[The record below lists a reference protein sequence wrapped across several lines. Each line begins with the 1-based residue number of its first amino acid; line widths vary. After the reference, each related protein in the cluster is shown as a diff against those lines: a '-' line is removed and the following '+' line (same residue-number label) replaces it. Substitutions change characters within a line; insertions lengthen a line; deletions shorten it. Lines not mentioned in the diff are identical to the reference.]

1 MEPSFGWLAILPPV
15 IAIGLAI
22 WKREV
27 VISLLLGTFVGV
39 TIINGWNPVKGLLET
54 FSTYIVGKSLADAW
68 NVGVILFCLAIGGM
82 IGIISKTGGT
92 KAIADALTRKASSTR
107 STMLAT
113 FLMTLAIFFDDYAN
127 SLLVGN
133 TMRPISDSQNISR
146 EKFSYIIDTG
156 AASASSIAP
165 VSTWI
170 AMEIGL
176 IATAFQALSI
186 KANPMIIFFQTIPF
200 RFYSLLA
207 LLFAFMIIFL
217 RRDFGPML
225 EAELRARRTG
235 KVNRDGAVP
244 IVTEDK
250 SLLPDEGIVGT
261 IYDMLVPLVVFLL
274 VVVVGLWYNGGG
286 MEKSIKDAF
295 GDADAS
301 VVLTWGAF
309 ISSIV
314 IIVKGV
320 INKKFTLKEA
330 VDSWIAGVKTML
342 VACIVLCLAFAL
354 KAVIDEMGLSTW
366 IIDSLRNIL
375 SGHLVPA
382 LTFVVAAFIA
392 TATGTSWGTCAIL
405 MPIAIPISV
414 GFAEISGG
422 SELGIIVIATIG
434 SVLTGSV
441 MGDHCSPISDTTI
454 LSSTGA
460 GADHIDHVRT
470 QMPYAIVVAVI
481 AFILFIFA
489 GYGLNPLWCL
499 LLGAATVFA
508 IIRFVGTK
516 YNDKGEII

>member
-1 MEPSFGWLAILPPV
+1 MESNYGWLALLPPL

-39 TIINGWNPVKGLLET
+39 TIINDWNPVKGLLET

-92 KAIADALTRKASSTR
+92 KAIADALTRKASGTR

-133 TMRPISDSQNISR
+133 TMRPISDKQKISR

-156 AASASSIAP
+156 AASASSMAP
-165 VSTWI
+165 ISTWI

-176 IATAFQALSI
+176 IATAFQSLGI
-186 KANPMIIFFQTIPF
+186 KANPMIVFFQTIPF
-200 RFYSLLA
+200 RFYSILA
-207 LLFAFMIIFL
+207 LCFAFLIIFL
-217 RRDFGPML
+217 QRDFGPML
-225 EAELRARRTG
+225 DAELRARRTG
-235 KVNRDGAVP
+235 KVNREGAEP
-244 IVTEDK
+244 IIVEDK
-250 SLLPDEGIVGT
+250 TLLPDEGVVGS
-261 IYDMLVPLVVFLL
+261 IYDMLIPLGVFLL
-274 VVVVGLWYNGGG
+274 VTLVGLWYNGGG
-286 MEKSIKDAF
+286 MDKSIKDAF

-309 ISSIV
+309 ISSMV
-314 IIVKGV
+314 IIAKGV
-320 INKKFTLKEA
+320 LNKKFTLKAA
-330 VDSWIAGVKTML
+330 VDSWVSGVKTML
-342 VACIVLCLAFAL
+342 MACIVLCLAFAL
-354 KAVIDEMGLSTW
+354 KAVIDEMGLSEW
-366 IIDSLRNIL
+366 IVENLKTIL
-375 SGHLVPA
+375 SGNLVPA
-382 LTFVVAAFIA
+382 LTFVVACFIA
-392 TATGTSWGTCAIL
+392 LATGTSWGTCAIL
-405 MPIAIPISV
+405 MPIAIPIAV
-414 GFAEISGG
+414 GFGGVGGESEIGT
-422 SELGIIVIATIG
+422 IVLATIG

-481 AFILFIFA
+481 AFALFIFA
-489 GYGLNPLWCL
+489 GYGLHPFFCL
-499 LLGAATVFA
+499 IFGVTSVFA
-508 IIRFVGTK
+508 VIKIVGTK
-516 YNDKGEII
+516 YNDAGEIE

>member
-1 MEPSFGWLAILPPV
+1 MEANFGWLALLPPL

-39 TIINGWNPVKGLLET
+39 TIINGWNPIKGLLET
-54 FSTYIVGKSLADAW
+54 FSTYIVGRSLADAW

-92 KAIADALTRKASSTR
+92 KAIADALTRKASDTR

-133 TMRPISDSQNISR
+133 TMRPISDKQKISR

-156 AASASSIAP
+156 AASASSMAP

-176 IATAFQALSI
+176 IATAFKALSVD
-186 KANPMIIFFQTIPF
+186 ANPMIIFFQTVPF

-207 LLFAFMIIFL
+207 LFFAFMIIFL

-225 EAELRARRTG
+225 DAELRARRTG
-235 KVNRDGAVP
+235 KVSREGAEP
-244 IVTEDK
+244 IVVEDK
-250 SLLPDEGIVGT
+250 SLFPDKGVVGS
-261 IYDMLVPLVVFLL
+261 IYDMILPLAVFLL
-274 VVVVGLWYNGGG
+274 VTVVGLWYNGGG

-314 IIVKGV
+314 IICKG
-320 INKKFTLKEA
+320 IWNKKFSLKEA
-330 VDSWIAGVKTML
+330 VDSWVAGVKTML
-342 VACIVLCLAFAL
+342 MACIVLCLAFAL
-354 KAVIDEMGLSTW
+354 KAVIDDMGLSSW
-366 IIDSLRNIL
+366 IVDSLKTML

-382 LTFVVAAFIA
+382 LTFAVAAFIA
-392 TATGTSWGTCAIL
+392 LSTGTSWGTCAIL
-405 MPIAIPISV
+405 MPIAIPIAV
-414 GFAEISGG
+414 GFSAAGSG
-422 SELGIIVIATIG
+422 SEVNYIVIATIA
-434 SVLTGSV
+434 SVLTGAV

-454 LSSTGA
+454 LSSAGA

-470 QMPYAIVVAVI
+470 QMPYALTVAGI
-481 AFILFIFA
+481 AFVLFIFA
-489 GYGLNPLWCL
+489 GYGLQPIFCL
-499 LLGAATVFA
+499 ILGAIAVA
-508 IIRFVGTK
+508 SIIRVFGTK
-516 YNDKGEII
+516 YNDQGGIE